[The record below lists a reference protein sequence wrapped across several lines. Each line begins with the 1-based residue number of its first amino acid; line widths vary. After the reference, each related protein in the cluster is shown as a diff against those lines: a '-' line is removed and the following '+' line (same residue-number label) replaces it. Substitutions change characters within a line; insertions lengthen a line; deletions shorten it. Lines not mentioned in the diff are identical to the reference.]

1 MLRRFKEALAKTRHR
16 MKHGVENLVLGKK
29 TIDAELIEGLEGILL
44 GSDLGVSATRKLL
57 ADLRERLSRRELTDP
72 ARINGFLK
80 DELRA
85 LLEKPPGGWTPSST
99 VPYVVMVVGVNGVGK
114 TTTIGKLAHRLR
126 KQGKS
131 ILLVAA
137 DTFRAAAIEQIEVW
151 GQRVGCPVVKHQSGS
166 DPSAVIYDGLTA
178 AKARQMDFVVADTA
192 GRMHTKLN
200 LMEELKKMKRVM
212 AKVVP
217 DSPHETLLILDGTAG
232 QNALSQARQ
241 FQEAIGVTGVVLT
254 KLDGTAKG
262 GVVVPIAQELGIPV
276 KWVGTGEGLDDLDDF
291 SAADFVEGIF
301 GD

>member
-1 MLRRFKEALAKTRHR
+1 MLKRFKEALAKTRHR
-16 MKHGVENLVLGKK
+16 MRHGVENLVLGKK
-29 TIDAELIEGLEGILL
+29 AIDTDLMEGLEGVLL
-44 GSDLGVSATRKLL
+44 ESDLGVFTAQKLL
-57 ADLRERLSRRELTDP
+57 ADLRDRLSRRELTDP

-85 LLEKPPGGWTPSST
+85 LLEKRPGGWNASST

-114 TTTIGKLAHRLR
+114 TTTIGKLAHRLS
-126 KQGKS
+126 KQGKT
-131 ILLVAA
+131 ILLVAG

-151 GQRVGCPVVKHQSGS
+151 GRRVACPVVKHQTGS

-178 AKARQMDFVVADTA
+178 AKARQMDFVVVDTA
-192 GRMHTKLN
+192 GRMHTKFN

-212 AKVVP
+212 AKAVSN
-217 DSPHETLLILDGTAG
+217 SPHETLLILDATAG
-232 QNALSQARQ
+232 QNALAQAKQ
-241 FQEAIGVTGVVLT
+241 FQDAIGVTGVVLT

-262 GVVVPIAQELGIPV
+262 GVVVPIVQELGIPV

-291 SAADFVEGIF
+291 SAADFVDGIF

>member
-1 MLRRFKEALAKTRHR
+1 MLKRFKEALAKTRHR
-16 MKHGVENLVLGKK
+16 MRHGVENLVLGKK
-29 TIDAELIEGLEGILL
+29 TIDADLMEGLEGVLL
-44 GSDLGVSATRKLL
+44 ESDLGVLTTQKLL
-57 ADLRERLSRRELTDP
+57 ADLHDRLSRRELTDP

-85 LLEKPPGGWTPSST
+85 LLEKHPGGWNPSST

-126 KQGKS
+126 NQGKT
-131 ILLVAA
+131 ILLVAG

-151 GQRVGCPVVKHQSGS
+151 GRRVASPVVKHQTGS
-166 DPSAVIYDGLTA
+166 DPSAVIYDGLA
-178 AKARQMDFVVADTA
+178 AARARQTDFVVVDTA
-192 GRMHTKLN
+192 GRMHTKFN

-212 AKVVP
+212 AKAVP
-217 DSPHETLLILDGTAG
+217 DSPHETLLVLDATAG
-232 QNALSQARQ
+232 QNALSQAKQ
-241 FQEAIGVTGVVLT
+241 FQEAVGVTGVVLT

-262 GVVVPIAQELGIPV
+262 GVVVPIVRELGIPV